1 MIVNRTE
8 LADVFGVSPPTV
20 DAWLRAGC
28 PIEQRGSRGVAAQ
41 YDTARVA
48 KWRQE
53 RAIQDATG
61 DTQQD
66 SDEIERRTKRAKM
79 RQAELELAKEMGL
92 VAPID
97 EFRRAQAARYAIIRQ
112 NVMNVAQ
119 RAALQLVG
127 EKDEAVFKEK
137 LRKELALALD
147 TAATTALDIEAEDD
161 GDDAANG

>member
-53 RAIQDATG
+53 RAIQEATG
-61 DTQQD
+61 DAHQD
-66 SDEIERRTKRAKM
+66 ADEIDRRTKRAKM
-79 RQAELELAKEMGL
+79 RQAELEVAKEMGA
-92 VAPID
+92 VATVRD
-97 EFRRAQAARYAIIRQ
+97 FERAQASRYAIIRQ
-112 NVMNVAQ
+112 KVMNVAQ
-119 RAALQLVG
+119 RAALQLLG
-127 EKDEAVFKEK
+127 EKDETVFKDK
-137 LRKELALALD
+137 LRKELALALES
-147 TAATTALDIEAEDD
+147 AASEPIDLVAEDD
-161 GDDAANG
+161 GDDAGTE